1 MRGVRYASQ
10 ILNLPDIIFWK
21 SVSPSTIL
29 RIDRRSSWRQFR
41 PIFISRRRWR
51 SKLESVSRTRATGRE
66 TEKLESVKS
75 TPGGALSDRTVN
87 IGLYLP
93 ANPNIRKR
101 NFRSIRNIPTH
112 RFESD
117 EKLDVKFEQTQ
128 PPGSRK
134 HLNSLENRST
144 LRNGWKRRL
153 NDVFHAKNQRMIFE
167 DTKACFHF
175 FLVTNF
181 FLTVHMAVVLSY
193 FAILENSL

>member
-10 ILNLPDIIFWK
+10 ILNLPDIIFRK

-41 PIFISRRRWR
+41 PIFISRRRWW

-75 TPGGALSDRTVN
+75 TPGGALPDRTVN

-128 PPGSRK
+128 PSGSRK

-153 NDVFHAKNQRMIFE
+153 NDVPCEESENDFRRYE
-167 DTKACFHF
+167 DLF
-175 FLVTNF
+175 
-181 FLTVHMAVVLSY
+181 LSY
-193 FAILENSL
+193 YELLSHCTYGCRFIIFCNS